1 MSVTAS
7 APGKINLFFTVGALQ
22 PDGFHE
28 VVSIYQAL
36 NLRETVS
43 VTAAKEFSLT
53 VSGIIEG
60 VPTDET
66 NLAIKAAK
74 FVSRSPLAIHIEKTV
89 PVAGGMGGGSADA
102 AAVIVAASK
111 MCGAKVTASETVALG
126 SDVPFAILG
135 GTALGTGRGELL
147 TPLETTGEFH
157 WVLVPAALGLSTPEV
172 YRTLDELRPKPEERD
187 AMPLIAALR
196 KGVPS
201 DIAPLLHNDLQQA
214 ALHLRPELQE
224 TIDALESAGALRA
237 MVSGSGPTILALV
250 ESADEAMRIA
260 EACGG
265 IATSGPALGA
275 HV

>member
-53 VSGIIEG
+53 VSGITEG

-102 AAVIVAASK
+102 AAVVVAAWK

-147 TPLETTGEFH
+147 TPLETAGEFH
-157 WVLVPAALGLSTPEV
+157 WVLVPAPFGLSTPEV
-172 YRTLDELRPKPEERD
+172 YRTLDELRPEPEERD

-250 ESADEAMRIA
+250 GSADEASRIA

-275 HV
+275 HL

>member
-53 VSGIIEG
+53 VSGITEG

-66 NLAIKAAK
+66 NLAIQAAK
-74 FVSRSPLAIHIEKTV
+74 FVSRSPLAIHIEKSV

-102 AAVIVAASK
+102 AAVVVAASK
-111 MCGAKVTASETVALG
+111 MLGAKVTASETVALG

-147 TPLETTGEFH
+147 TPLETAGEFH
-157 WVLVPAALGLSTPEV
+157 WVLVPAPFGLSTPEV
-172 YRTLDELRPKPEERD
+172 YRTLDELRPEPEERD

-224 TIDALESAGALRA
+224 TIDELESAGALRA

-250 ESADEAMRIA
+250 GSADEASRIA

>member
-53 VSGIIEG
+53 VSGITEG

-74 FVSRSPLAIHIEKTV
+74 FVSRSPLAIHIEKSV

-102 AAVIVAASK
+102 AAVVVAASK
-111 MCGAKVTASETVALG
+111 MLGAKVTASETVALG

-147 TPLETTGEFH
+147 TPLETAGEFH
-157 WVLVPAALGLSTPEV
+157 WVLVPAPFGLSTPQV

-250 ESADEAMRIA
+250 GSADEASRIA

-275 HV
+275 HL

>member
-53 VSGIIEG
+53 VSGITEG

-74 FVSRSPLAIHIEKTV
+74 FVSRSPLAIHIEKSV

-102 AAVIVAASK
+102 AAVVVAASK
-111 MCGAKVTASETVALG
+111 MLGAKVTASETVALG

-147 TPLETTGEFH
+147 APLETAGEFH
-157 WVLVPAALGLSTPEV
+157 WVLVPAPFGLSTPEV
-172 YRTLDELRPKPEERD
+172 YRTLDELRPEPEERD

>member
-1 MSVTAS
+1 M
-7 APGKINLFFTVGALQ
+7 
-22 PDGFHE
+22 
-28 VVSIYQAL
+28 
-36 NLRETVS
+36 
-43 VTAAKEFSLT
+43 
-53 VSGIIEG
+53 
-60 VPTDET
+60 
-66 NLAIKAAK
+66 
-74 FVSRSPLAIHIEKTV
+74 
-89 PVAGGMGGGSADA
+89 
-102 AAVIVAASK
+102 
-111 MCGAKVTASETVALG
+111 
-126 SDVPFAILG
+126 
-135 GTALGTGRGELL
+135 
-147 TPLETTGEFH
+147 TPLKTAGEFH
-157 WVLVPAALGLSTPEV
+157 WVLVPAPFGLSTPQV

>member
-36 NLRETVS
+36 NLRETVT
-43 VTAAKEFSLT
+43 VRAAEEFSLT
-53 VSGIIEG
+53 VSGITEG

-74 FVSRSPLAIHIEKTV
+74 FVSRSPLAIHIEKSV

-102 AAVIVAASK
+102 AAVVVAASK
-111 MCGAKVTASETVALG
+111 MLGAKVTASETVALG

-147 TPLETTGEFH
+147 APLETAGEFH
-157 WVLVPAALGLSTPEV
+157 WVLVPAPFGLSTPEV
-172 YRTLDELRPKPEERD
+172 YRTLDELRPEPEERD

-275 HV
+275 HL

>member
-53 VSGIIEG
+53 VSGITEG

-74 FVSRSPLAIHIEKTV
+74 FVSRSPLAIHIEKSV

-102 AAVIVAASK
+102 AAVVVAASK
-111 MCGAKVTASETVALG
+111 MLGAKVTASETVALG

-147 TPLETTGEFH
+147 APLETAGEFH
-157 WVLVPAALGLSTPEV
+157 WVLVPAPFGLSTPEV
-172 YRTLDELRPKPEERD
+172 YRTLDELRPEPEERD

-250 ESADEAMRIA
+250 ESADEAVRIA

-265 IATSGPALGA
+265 FATSGPALGA

>member
-53 VSGIIEG
+53 VSGITEG

-102 AAVIVAASK
+102 AAVVVAASK

-147 TPLETTGEFH
+147 TPLETAGEFH
-157 WVLVPAALGLSTPEV
+157 WVLVPAPFGLSTPQV

-187 AMPLIAALR
+187 AMPLIEALR
-196 KGVPS
+196 KGAPS

>member
-36 NLRETVS
+36 NLREIVTVR
-43 VTAAKEFSLT
+43 AAEEFSLT
-53 VSGIIEG
+53 VSGITEG

-66 NLAIKAAK
+66 NLAIRAAK
-74 FVSRSPLAIHIEKTV
+74 FVSSSPVAIHIEKTV

-102 AAVIVAASK
+102 AAAVVAVSQMA
-111 MCGAKVTASETVALG
+111 GAQVSPARTVTLG

-147 TPLETTGEFH
+147 TPLETSGELH
-157 WVLVPAALGLSTPEV
+157 WVLVPAGVGLSTPEV
-172 YRTLDELRPKPEERD
+172 YRTLDQLRPEPIERD
-187 AMPLIAALR
+187 PMPLIAALR

-224 TIDALESAGALRA
+224 SIDALESAGALRA

-250 ESADEAMRIA
+250 DSADEALRIA
-260 EACGG
+260 AACGG

>member
-28 VVSIYQAL
+28 VISIYQAL

-53 VSGIIEG
+53 VSGITEG

-74 FVSRSPLAIHIEKTV
+74 FVSRSPLAIHIEKSV

-102 AAVIVAASK
+102 AAVVVAASK
-111 MCGAKVTASETVALG
+111 MLGAKVTASETVALG

-147 TPLETTGEFH
+147 TPLETAGEFH
-157 WVLVPAALGLSTPEV
+157 WVLVPAPFGLSTPEV
-172 YRTLDELRPKPEERD
+172 YRTLDELRPEPEERD

-250 ESADEAMRIA
+250 GSADEASRIA

-275 HV
+275 HL

>member
-53 VSGIIEG
+53 VSGITEG

-74 FVSRSPLAIHIEKTV
+74 FVSRSPLAIHIEKSV

-102 AAVIVAASK
+102 AAVVVAASK
-111 MCGAKVTASETVALG
+111 MLGAKVTASETVALG

-147 TPLETTGEFH
+147 APLETAGEFH
-157 WVLVPAALGLSTPEV
+157 WVLVPAPFGLSTPQV